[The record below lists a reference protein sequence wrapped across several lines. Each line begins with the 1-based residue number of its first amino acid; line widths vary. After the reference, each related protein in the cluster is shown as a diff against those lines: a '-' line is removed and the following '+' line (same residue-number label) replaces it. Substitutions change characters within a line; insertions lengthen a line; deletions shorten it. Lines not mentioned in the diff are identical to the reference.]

1 VDTSGENE
9 DEEEEEEE
17 EEVTAVKSDRDVFSS
32 YDDVDE
38 ETFASPGWPFAV
50 GVARLIAVSIHIFK
64 ATVMET
70 ATPAASAASASSSPA
85 STASLFIF

>member
-1 VDTSGENE
+1 M
-9 DEEEEEEE
+9 
-17 EEVTAVKSDRDVFSS
+17 KSDRDVFSS

-38 ETFASPGWPFAV
+38 ETSASPGWPFAV

-70 ATPAASAASASSSPA
+70 ATPAASAASSAASIASP
-85 STASLFIF
+85 FIF